1 MASAKNPQSQQEVQ
15 EIRQA
20 IRKAGLRCTPARVSV
35 MRELRASKSPRTHA
49 ELAERLVPLGFD
61 KTTVFRNLADLTD
74 ADLLRRTELGDH
86 VWRFEPRDPSDAATG
101 GHPHF
106 VCIDCG
112 DVTCLDEMEFTAA
125 SKRRSQ
131 QIGRIT
137 EILIRGH
144 CSACEENPTAVH

>member
-1 MASAKNPQSQQEVQ
+1 MATPRKPDSNQEIQ

-20 IRKAGLRCTPARVSV
+20 IRKAGLRCTPARVTV
-35 MRELRASKSPRTHA
+35 LRELRASKSPQTHA

-61 KTTVFRNLADLTD
+61 KATVFRNLADLTD

-86 VWRFEPRDPSDAATG
+86 VWRFEPRDPNEPESG

-106 VCIDCG
+106 VCVDCG
-112 DVTCLDEMEFTAA
+112 DVTCLEEMEFTAA

-131 QIGRIT
+131 HIGRIT

-144 CSACEENPTAVH
+144 CANCEAQV